1 MRLRNKPKM
10 IDPMEDAVLNA
21 RIWRNVVYI
30 QFVMILGFA
39 SLTAVL
45 IWILYKNVRRW
56 GLARRYLESLR
67 PDPEAAR
74 WAKVERTLFESR
86 RQLIDDQL
94 GRVRGDLD
102 RLLVTT
108 VPPCDHS
115 QCISTF
121 QRDDLPPPPTEAELK
136 QFATVRSV
144 RESCQQQ
151 PTD

>member
-1 MRLRNKPKM
+1 M
-10 IDPMEDAVLNA
+10 IDPMEDTVLNA
-21 RIWRNVVYI
+21 RVWRNVVYI
-30 QFVMILGFA
+30 QFVMILVFA
-39 SLTAVL
+39 SMTAVL
-45 IWILYKNVRRW
+45 IWMLYRNVRRW
-56 GLARRYLESLR
+56 ALARRYLESLR
-67 PDPEAAR
+67 PDPEAVR

-108 VPPCDHS
+108 VPPGGHS

-121 QRDDLPPPPTEAELK
+121 QRDDLPPPPTEAELE
-136 QFATVRSV
+136 QLATVRSV
-144 RESCQQQ
+144 RESCQQH